1 VIFVQRL
8 HPSKLI
14 IRNVFFAVC
23 QREKKNGQE
32 QGNVWL
38 VNEKLVLQ
46 TTLWLASGP
55 DRLWIE
61 ANKQK
66 SLIATKQY

>member
-14 IRNVFFAVC
+14 IRNIFFAVC
-23 QREKKNGQE
+23 QQEKKNGPD

-46 TTLWLASGP
+46 TTLWLASG
-55 DRLWIE
+55 RYTLWIE

-66 SLIATKQY
+66 SLIATKQF